1 MSTLYICEKP
11 SQAKDIASELG
22 LVSRGDGFI
31 QCRPGVVTWC
41 FGHLLE
47 MSSPD
52 QYDSRYKLWSF
63 ESLPIPPTHWALQV
77 KPSATKQFNV
87 IKRLLGQASHVIIA
101 TDADREGEMIAR
113 EILDKVGYSGSI
125 ERLWLS
131 ALDPASIRKAL
142 STLRKDDETRPLYHA
157 GLGRSRADWLIG
169 MNLTRAYTALS
180 RQSGGHDVVSIGRV
194 QTPTLNLVVMR
205 DQEIEQFVPKPYFEL
220 QIGCDAEGHT
230 YRARWLPGQSPDVV
244 IDEDKRCLDRFAA
257 ERVIREIQGQM
268 GTIVHFD
275 RAIKEEGHPL
285 PFDLSSLQAEASRRF
300 GLDASQTLEAAQS
313 LYETHKAISYP
324 RSDSRYLPL
333 SQFTEASS
341 IIKLL
346 QRNDP
351 DWAGRTDLTRV
362 DTSIRSL
369 CWNDTKVTAHHAI
382 IPTQGQFDID
392 RLSTPEHQIYELVR
406 LHYLMQFLPRYRYQ
420 AIECLTEIAGHTFHS
435 RGRIDIDADWRVL
448 LRKSHLENKTE
459 EEAELQVLPDNLKT
473 GLTIRCLDQQLI
485 ERETRPPARF
495 TSGTLTT
502 AMKNVGRTVE
512 NPELRKVLKE
522 TSGIGTVATRAAII
536 EVLLQR
542 GYLAK
547 SGKHLIST
555 EFGRSLIA
563 VLPDVLKDPATTALW
578 EQVLDDIA
586 GGRASLDDFL
596 NKQGGFIRQ
605 MIEYLSGL
613 TISLAAS
620 SRGGNKAKASTTRKK
635 STGRKPSSAT
645 NASGDHKWV
654 EGQACPVCETGKLQL
669 KTIKTGKNKGKH
681 FLGCNHF
688 PKCRAFTWHA

>member
-22 LVSRGDGFI
+22 VVSRGDGFI
-31 QCRPGVVTWC
+31 QCRAGVVTWC

-63 ESLPIPPTHWALQV
+63 ESLPILPAHWALQV
-77 KPSATKQFNV
+77 KPSAAKQFNV

-113 EILDKVGYSGSI
+113 EILGKVGYSGSI

-131 ALDPASIRKAL
+131 ALDPVSIRKAL

-169 MNLTRAYTALS
+169 MNLTRAYTVLS
-180 RQSGGHDVVSIGRV
+180 RQRGGHDVVSIGRV

-205 DQEIEQFVPKPYFEL
+205 DREIEEFVPRPYFEL
-220 QIGCDAEGHT
+220 QIGCDAEGRT
-230 YRARWLPGQSPDVV
+230 YRARWLPGQSADVV
-244 IDEDKRCLDRFAA
+244 IDEDKRCLDRFSA
-257 ERVIREIQGQM
+257 ERVIHEIQGQA
-268 GTIVHFD
+268 GTIVHYD
-275 RAIKEEGHPL
+275 RATKEESHPL

-300 GLDASQTLEAAQS
+300 GLDATQTLEAAQS
-313 LYETHKAISYP
+313 LYETRKAISYP

-333 SQFTEASS
+333 SQFTEASA
-341 IIKLL
+341 IISLL

-351 DWAGRTDLTRV
+351 DWTGRTDLSRI
-362 DTSIRSL
+362 DTSIQSL

-382 IPTQGQFDID
+382 IPTQGQFDIR

-420 AIECLTEIAGHTFHS
+420 AIECLTEIAGHSFQS
-435 RGRIDIDADWRVL
+435 RGRIDIDAGWRAL
-448 LRKSHLENKTE
+448 LRKGHLEEKTE

-473 GLTIRCLDQQLI
+473 GLTVRCLDQQLI
-485 ERETRPPARF
+485 ERETKPPARF

-605 MIEYLSGL
+605 MIEYLSGQ

-620 SRGGNKAKASTTRKK
+620 SRGDNKAKSGTGRKK
-635 STGRKPSSAT
+635 STGSKPASAT
-645 NASGDHKWV
+645 NAPGDRKWV
-654 EGQACPVCETGKLQL
+654 EGQSCPVCGTGKLQV
-669 KTIKTGKNKGKH
+669 KMIKTGKNKGKH

-688 PKCRAFTWHA
+688 PTCRAFTWHA

>member
-1 MSTLYICEKP
+1 MNTLYICEKP

-22 LVSRGDGFI
+22 VVSKGDGFI

-52 QYDSRYKLWSF
+52 QYDSRYKRWSF
-63 ESLPIPPTHWALQV
+63 ESLPILPNHWALQV
-77 KPSATKQFNV
+77 KPSAAKQFSI
-87 IKRLLGQASHVIIA
+87 IKRLLKSAKQVVIA

-113 EILDKVGYSGSI
+113 EILDTAGYRGTI

-131 ALDPASIRKAL
+131 ALDPVSIRKAL
-142 STLRKDDETRPLYHA
+142 STLRPDAETRPLYEA

-169 MNLTRAYTALS
+169 MNLTRAYTVLS
-180 RQSGGHDVVSIGRV
+180 QQNGGRDVVSIGRV

-205 DQEIEQFVPKPYFEL
+205 DLEIEGFVPRPFFEI
-220 QIGCDAEGHT
+220 QTVCDAEGRT
-230 YRARWLPGQSPDVV
+230 YRARWLPGQSPEVV
-244 IDEDKRCLDRFAA
+244 IDEDRRCLDRFAA
-257 ERVIREIQGQM
+257 ERVIREIQGQA
-268 GTIVHFD
+268 GTIVHYD
-275 RAIKEEGHPL
+275 RSIKEEGHPL

-333 SQFTEASS
+333 SQFTEASA
-341 IIKLL
+341 IISLL

-420 AIECLTEIAGHTFHS
+420 AIECQTEIAGHTFQS
-435 RGRIDIDADWRVL
+435 RGRVDIDPGWRAL
-448 LRKSHLENKTE
+448 LRKGHLEEKIE
-459 EEAELQVLPDNLKT
+459 DEAELQVLPDNLKT
-473 GLTIRCLDQQLI
+473 GLAIHCLDQQLI

-563 VLPDVLKDPATTALW
+563 VLPDVLKDAATTALW

-586 GGRASLDDFL
+586 EGRTSLDDFL
-596 NKQGGFIRQ
+596 NKQCGFIRQ
-605 MIEYLSGL
+605 MIEYLSGQ
-613 TISLAAS
+613 TISLAPS
-620 SRGGNKAKASTTRKK
+620 SQGVKKAKSAAGRKR
-635 STGRKPSSAT
+635 STGSQPANAT
-645 NASGDHKWV
+645 NTPGDRKWV